1 MKNIKRLTDIN
12 FKYLGDWLLKDKKL
26 YHTID
31 DTSITNFLY
40 AFVVNDDIKYIGK
53 STQSIKKRFSGYM
66 TPGPS
71 QSTNIK
77 NNKNIKQ
84 ELKNNNGIKIY
95 IFKSDDMLKYG
106 EFNINLAAG
115 LEDILISTIKPI
127 WNKK

>member
-1 MKNIKRLTDIN
+1 MQNITKLTNIN
-12 FKYLGDWLLKDKKL
+12 FNHLGNWMLKDDKI
-26 YHTID
+26 YNTIK
-31 DTSITNFLY
+31 DTDITNFLY
-40 AFVVNDDIKYIGK
+40 AFVIDDEIQYIGK

-84 ELKNNNGIKIY
+84 ELKNNNNIKIY

-106 EFNINLAAG
+106 EFDINLAAG
-115 LEDILISTIKPI
+115 LEDSLISTIKPI